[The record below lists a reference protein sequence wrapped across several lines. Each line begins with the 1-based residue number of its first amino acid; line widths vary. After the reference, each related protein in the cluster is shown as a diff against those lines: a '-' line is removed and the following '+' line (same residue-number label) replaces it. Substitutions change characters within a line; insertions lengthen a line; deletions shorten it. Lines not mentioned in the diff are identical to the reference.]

1 MIKLANEHLGY
12 YFKRINEAFVA
23 RANKSLKKFEL
34 TSTQMDILMY
44 LFRNNSTTSTQRD
57 IEKYFNLSHSTV
69 IGVLQR
75 LTEKGYITVE
85 QSLDDKRQRNV
96 NLTQKAFE
104 VKQYILNH
112 RQKIQNSFAENF
124 SESELESLVKSLKK
138 VYDIL
143 QKECEK

>member
-1 MIKLANEHLGY
+1 MASEHLGY
-12 YFKRINEAFVA
+12 HFKRINEAFVA
-23 RANKSLKKFEL
+23 RTNKSLKKFNL

-44 LFRNNSTTSTQRD
+44 LFHSAENKTTQRD
-57 IEKYFNLSHSTV
+57 IEKYYNLSHSTV

-112 RQKIQNSFAENF
+112 RQKIQNSFSENF
-124 SESELESLVKSLKK
+124 SESELSSLVESLKK

>member
-1 MIKLANEHLGY
+1 
-12 YFKRINEAFVA
+12 
-23 RANKSLKKFEL
+23 
-34 TSTQMDILMY
+34 MY
-44 LFRNNSTTSTQRD
+44 LFHSAESKTTQRD
-57 IEKYFNLSHSTV
+57 IEKYYNLSHSTV

-75 LTEKGYITVE
+75 LTEKGYIAVE

-96 NLTQKAFE
+96 NLTQKAYE

-112 RQKIQNSFAENF
+112 RQKIQNSFSENF

>member
-1 MIKLANEHLGY
+1 MANEHLGY

-44 LFRNNSTTSTQRD
+44 LFRNNSATSTQRD

-75 LTEKGYITVE
+75 LTEKGYITIE
-85 QSLDDKRQRNV
+85 RSLDDKRQRNV

-104 VKQYILNH
+104 VKEYIINH
-112 RQKIQNSFAENF
+112 RQKIQNSFAESF
-124 SESELESLVKSLKK
+124 SESELKSLVESLKK

>member
-1 MIKLANEHLGY
+1 MASEHLGY

-23 RANKSLKKFEL
+23 RTNKSLKKF
-34 TSTQMDILMY
+34 
-44 LFRNNSTTSTQRD
+44 
-57 IEKYFNLSHSTV
+57 NL
-69 IGVLQR
+69 
-75 LTEKGYITVE
+75 
-85 QSLDDKRQRNV
+85 RQRNV

-112 RQKIQNSFAENF
+112 RQKIQNSFSENF

>member
-1 MIKLANEHLGY
+1 MANEHLGY

-23 RANKSLKKFEL
+23 RTNKSLKKFNL

-44 LFRNNSTTSTQRD
+44 LFRSGENQATQRD
-57 IEKYFNLSHSTV
+57 IEKYYNLSHSTI

-96 NLTQKAFE
+96 NLTPKAYE

-112 RQKIQNSFAENF
+112 RQKIQNNFAESF
-124 SESELESLVKSLKK
+124 SEAELKSLIESLKK